1 MRDPSGTISAH
12 LRADARL
19 IPFRDNTLSST
30 KSKKSKVK
38 DPFAAREAE
47 KYERPIASRE
57 LILDVMREQGVPLT
71 GEEISELVGVKEEED
86 LESLRRRLNA
96 MERDGQLLRNRKDR
110 YCVVNQTDLIAG
122 RIIAHPD
129 GFGFLRPDDGGEDLY
144 LSSRE
149 MRSLMHDDRALVC
162 VRGVDRRGRREGSV
176 LQVLERKTRRVVG
189 RLNEEQGIYYVVPD
203 NKYLTHD
210 FLIPKEHLGEAQPGQ
225 IVVVEILEHPSRSR
239 DPIGRV
245 AEVLGEHLAPGME
258 IEVAIR
264 SFDLPDKWPE
274 TVEKEIQRWGRQIP
288 DEAREGRQDIRHLPL
303 VTIDGEDARDFDDAV
318 YCERT
323 SKGWRLLVAIADV
336 SAYVVPG
343 TALDAEAQKRGTS
356 VYFPDRV
363 IPMLPEILSNGLC
376 SLNPHEDR
384 LCMVCEM
391 SISPEGEIVK
401 STFFSGLMNSHARF
415 TYTEVAAILAGDRG
429 LRSKNKALLPH
440 VEELHALYRAFRR
453 AREDRSAI
461 DFETQESRIVFGEG
475 KKIERIIPV
484 VRNDA
489 HKLIEECM
497 LAANTAAAKFL
508 EKHKLPHLVRVHE
521 GPGPEKLSDLR
532 TLLGRLGLSLGGD
545 EKPSPQDYSKLIEE
559 IHGRPDEHLIQ
570 TVLLR
575 SMSQAVYSPEQKGHF
590 GLALER
596 YTHFTSPIRRY
607 PDLLVHRA
615 IRYAIERKEKGRYF
629 YSASDMAQL
638 GEHCSFTERRA
649 DEATRNVVAWLKCE
663 YMQDKLGE
671 EFPGVI
677 SAVTAFG
684 FFVELRDIFIEGLV
698 HVSNLDKDFFHYDPA
713 GLSLKGERTGVT
725 YRMGDVVQVI
735 VARVNLDD
743 RKIDLEL
750 VKKVEPSVV
759 EGAPKAPKKRK
770 RRRTS

>member
-1 MRDPSGTISAH
+1 
-12 LRADARL
+12 
-19 IPFRDNTLSST
+19 LSST
-30 KSKKSKVK
+30 KSKKSKPK
-38 DPFAAREAE
+38 DPHAAREAE

-57 LILDVMREQGVPLT
+57 LILDVMRQQGVPLA
-71 GEEISELVGVKEEED
+71 GEEIAELVGVLADED

-96 MERDGQLLRNRKDR
+96 MERDGQILRNRRDR
-110 YCVVNQTDLIAG
+110 YCIVNQTDLIAG

-129 GFGFLRPDDGGEDLY
+129 GFGFLRPDDASEDLY

-149 MRSLMHDDRALVC
+149 MQALMHDDRALVC
-162 VRGVDRRGRREGSV
+162 VRGVDRRGRREGSI

-189 RLNEEQGIYYVVPD
+189 RLHEEQGINYVIPD
-203 NKYLTHD
+203 NKYLIHD
-210 FLIPKEHLGEAQPGQ
+210 FLIPRDQLGGAEPGQ
-225 IVVVEILEHPSRSR
+225 IVVVEVIEYPTRSR
-239 DPIGRV
+239 DPIGRIV
-245 AEVLGEHLAPGME
+245 ELLGDHLAPGME

-264 SFDLPDKWPE
+264 SFDLPDRWPE
-274 TVEKEIQRWGRQIP
+274 EVQNEIRRWGREIP
-288 DEAREGRQDIRHLPL
+288 DEAREGRTDIRDLPL

-323 SKGWRLLVAIADV
+323 AKGWRLLVAIADV
-336 SAYVVPG
+336 SSYVIPG

-384 LCMVCEM
+384 LCMVCDM
-391 SISPEGEIVK
+391 AISHDGEIVK

-415 TYTEVAAILAGDRG
+415 TYTDVAAMLSGNRA
-429 LRSKNKALLPH
+429 LRSKHRALLPH
-440 VEELHALYRAFRR
+440 VEELHSLYKAFRR

-461 DFETQESRIVFGEG
+461 DFETQESKIVFGEG
-475 KKIERIIPV
+475 KKIDRIVPV

-497 LAANTAAAKFL
+497 LAANTSAAKYL
-508 EKHKLPHLVRVHE
+508 EKNKLPHLVRVHE
-521 GPGPEKLSDLR
+521 GPGAEKLADLR
-532 TLLGRLGLSLGGD
+532 TLLGRLGLALGGA
-545 EKPSPQDYSKLIEE
+545 EKPEPQDYARLIDE

-575 SMSQAVYSPEQKGHF
+575 SLSQAVYSPEQKGHF
-590 GLALER
+590 GLALGQ

-615 IRYAIERKEKGRYF
+615 IRHAIERKAKSKYY
-629 YSASDMAQL
+629 YSDAEMIRM

-671 EFPGVI
+671 EFSGVI

-684 FFVELRDIFIEGLV
+684 FFVELKDVFVEGLV
-698 HVSNLDKDFFHYDPA
+698 HISNLDKDFFHYDPA
-713 GLSLKGERTGVT
+713 GLSLNGERTGIS

-750 VKKVEPSVV
+750 VKRVEP
-759 EGAPKAPKKRK
+759 PKAAPQDQPRKRK
-770 RRRTS
+770 RRRKS

>member
-1 MRDPSGTISAH
+1 M
-12 LRADARL
+12 
-19 IPFRDNTLSST
+19 SST

-57 LILDVMREQGVPLT
+57 LILEVMREQGVPLT
-71 GEEISELVGVKEEED
+71 GEEISELLGVKEEED

-96 MERDGQLLRNRKDR
+96 MERDGQVLRNRRDQ

-189 RLNEEQGIYYVVPD
+189 RLNEDQGIYYVVPD

-210 FLIPKEHLGEAQPGQ
+210 FLIPKEHLGEAEPGQ

-274 TVEKEIQRWGRQIP
+274 SVEKEIQRWGRHIP

-323 SKGWRLLVAIADV
+323 PKGWRLLVAIADV

-376 SLNPHEDR
+376 SLNPREDR

-391 SISPEGEIVK
+391 TISPEGEIVK

-440 VEELHALYRAFRR
+440 IEELHALYRAFRR

-532 TLLGRLGLSLGGD
+532 TLLGRLGLNLGGD

-559 IHGRPDEHLIQ
+559 IHDRPDEHLIQ

-590 GLALER
+590 GLALEQ

-615 IRYAIERKEKGRYF
+615 IRHAIERKEKGRYF
-629 YSASDMAQL
+629 YSSSEMVQL

-684 FFVELRDIFIEGLV
+684 FFVELKDIFIEGLV

-750 VKKVEPSVV
+750 VKKVEAVVNEAPSS
-759 EGAPKAPKKRK
+759 APKKRK
-770 RRRTS
+770 RRRTP